1 MPNWTIDYLEDG
13 VAPGAAG
20 VNALFDDAKTII
32 DAIGSENMR
41 RGAFNRYKG
50 ADVVVGM
57 ATGSGYQVEATDG
70 VHEYTHMAPFTDLN
84 YDDVTDFVEAPSG
97 VWVSIGNPAQ
107 TGAYTGDEFVIEF
120 DDQFRLDGSYSTGD
134 VHRVGA
140 VEIGLNIEV
149 HDAVD
154 GGGALATGEVLFC
167 IQYMTVEGGV
177 WRTVLRSIRSF
188 SLEDRVMTTE
198 TIDNDS
204 DFDAAI
210 RILLTKEDFPSET
223 NQLQAV
229 RACVA
234 LHAVGGLVGGD
245 TIRLREGN
253 FSAIPT
259 RCLATNQ

>member
-20 VNALFDDAKTII
+20 VNALFTDAEDKINDLTS
-32 DAIGSENMR
+32 DNMR

-50 ADVVVGM
+50 ADVVVGQ
-57 ATGSGYQVEATDG
+57 TLGSQYQVEATDAI
-70 VHEYTHMAPFTDLN
+70 HEYNFTTFPELDYN
-84 YDDVTDFVEAPSG
+84 SVTDFVEAPSG
-97 VWVSIGNPAQ
+97 VWVVIGDPAQ
-107 TGAYTGDEFVIEF
+107 TGDAIDEFTIEF

-149 HDAVD
+149 HEGSS
-154 GGGALATGEVLFC
+154 GGGALDTGEVLFC
-167 IQYMTVEGGV
+167 FQYQTVEGGV
-177 WRTVLRSIRSF
+177 WRVLLRSIRVF
-188 SLEDRVMTTE
+188 SLEDRVT
-198 TIDNDS
+198 DGDS
-204 DFDAAI
+204 IATDPDFDVSI
-210 RILLTKEDFPSET
+210 RSLLMKEDLPSET
-223 NQLQAV
+223 NQIFGV

-253 FSAIPT
+253 FSAVPT
-259 RCLATNQ
+259 RCLATRQ